1 MFPMLIP
8 SVQTQ
13 QRVLWP
19 GAPRQAGFQRVHG
32 LLHALS
38 HLARGAGRVGGTGR
52 KRAGESLP
60 GRLSVKHFSHGSDS
74 VSGSY
79 GVYSMPSHSTYRPC
93 SYIHATSPTSRVG

>member
-38 HLARGAGRVGGTGR
+38 HLARGGG
-52 KRAGESLP
+52 P
-60 GRLSVKHFSHGSDS
+60 GRGHGPKK
-74 VSGSY
+74 G
-79 GVYSMPSHSTYRPC
+79 R
-93 SYIHATSPTSRVG
+93 

>member
-38 HLARGAGRVGGTGR
+38 HLARGAGPGPLGGR
-52 KRAGESLP
+52 
-60 GRLSVKHFSHGSDS
+60 FF
-74 VSGSY
+74 Y
-79 GVYSMPSHSTYRPC
+79 
-93 SYIHATSPTSRVG
+93 TSWFFKGF